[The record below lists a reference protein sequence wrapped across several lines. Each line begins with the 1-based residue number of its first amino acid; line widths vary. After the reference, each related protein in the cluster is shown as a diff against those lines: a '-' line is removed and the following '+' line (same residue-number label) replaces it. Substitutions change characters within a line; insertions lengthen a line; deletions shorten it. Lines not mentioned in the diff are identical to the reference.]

1 MNKKYDMKYIFI
13 RGEMMKKVVVI
24 GAGPAGLTAA
34 NELLKL
40 KKYEV
45 VILEETNDIGGIA
58 KTVNY
63 NGNRMD
69 IGGNRFFSKDKKII
83 NYWQDLMP
91 IQGEPSYDDK
101 KLEIDKK
108 LSNEGPNPEKDDNVM
123 LIRRRTSRIL
133 YSRKFFEYPISIKKE
148 TFRNIGIYMTF
159 RAGISY
165 LKANIFKRKEETLE
179 DFYINSFGKVLYE
192 MFFKKYTEKVWG
204 RNPSEISADWG
215 KQRAKGISITEILKD
230 TLSKKI
236 KKNREVKKSLIE
248 EFLYPKLGPG
258 QLWEVLADKIQKQ
271 GGKILRNY
279 KVEKINVEDK
289 VVKSVFCKVNNKI
302 EEIKADIF
310 ISSMPIKDLVQGME
324 KDIVPKEMLKIA
336 NRITI

>member
-1 MNKKYDMKYIFI
+1 
-13 RGEMMKKVVVI
+13 MKKVVVI

-69 IGGNRFFSKDKKII
+69 IGGHRFFSKDKKII
-83 NYWQDLMP
+83 DYWKNLMP
-91 IQGEPSYDDK
+91 IQGKPSYDDK
-101 KLEIDKK
+101 KLGIYKK
-108 LSNEGPNPEKDDNVM
+108 LSDEGPNPEKDDNVM
-123 LIRRRTSRIL
+123 LIRKRTSRIL
-133 YSRKFFEYPISIKKE
+133 YSRKFFDYPISIKKE
-148 TFRNIGIYMTF
+148 TLQNMGIFTTLK
-159 RAGISY
+159 AGVSF

-179 DFYINSFGKVLYE
+179 DFYINSFGKVLYKK
-192 MFFKKYTEKVWG
+192 FFEKYTEKVWG
-204 RNPSEISADWG
+204 RSPSQISADWG

-230 TLSKKI
+230 MLCKKMR
-236 KKNREVKKSLIE
+236 KNREVQKSLIE
-248 EFLYPKLGPG
+248 EFWYPKFGPG
-258 QLWEVLADKIQKQ
+258 QLWETLADKIEKQ
-271 GGKILRNY
+271 GGKILKNY
-279 KVEKINVEDK
+279 KVEKLNVEDK
-289 VVKSVFCKVNNKI
+289 IVKSVLCKINNQI

-310 ISSMPIKDLVQGME
+310 ISSMPIKDLIQGMR
-324 KDIVPKEMLKIA
+324 KDLVPDKILKIA